1 MTSTG
6 AKQAPHVPVLV
17 SEVIGALA
25 IHGGDTV
32 VDGTFGAGGYT
43 QAMLAA
49 GAGRVI
55 GFDRDPEAI
64 EAGRSLVPDPRL
76 TLVEERFSQMDRALA
91 DRGIAHVDAI
101 ALDIGV
107 SSMQLDRAERGF
119 SFQADGPLDMRMS
132 KSGLTA
138 AEFLNSADEAE
149 IARVLRDYGEEP
161 RARAIARAIVAARP
175 VERTAELAA
184 IVRRAA
190 GFRPGQK
197 SDPATR
203 TFQAIRIHLN
213 AELDELEEGLDAAE
227 RAQRPGGRLA
237 VVTFHSL
244 EDRIVKRFFR
254 ERSGGSPAG
263 SRHRPAL
270 VDPAEPTFERVA
282 KPVSPTERELAANPR
297 ARSARL
303 RSAVRTSAPPARKD
317 CNERSKLRLAVHG
330 RQLRRRGA
338 RLLPRLAPRGVRALG
353 ARERRDQ
360 DRARPARSAHAA
372 NRNRD
377 SRPPVAARA
386 LECRRLC
393 AVGARRQPVPRG
405 QLRARTARPAGPS
418 GRLQGARGARLGAR
432 ARAGESAAR
441 RGSTGRIRRSVGGVA
456 ERLAPRSQPQDR
468 DARGPGKNGRRIAPN
483 GRDEVRRQAGYGGE
497 AGALQGCG

>member
-6 AKQAPHVPVLV
+6 AKKAPHVPVLV
-17 SEVIGALA
+17 NDVVEALQL
-25 IHGGDTV
+25 HGGETA

-43 QAMLAA
+43 RAMLSA

-55 GFDRDPEAI
+55 GFDRDPDAI
-64 EAGRSLVPDPRL
+64 EAGTSLVPDPRL
-76 TLVEERFSQMDRALA
+76 TLINENFSQMDRALIE
-91 DRGIAHVDAI
+91 RGIAMVDAI

-132 KSGLTA
+132 KSGMTA
-138 AEFLNSADEAE
+138 AEFLNSAEEAD

-213 AELDELEEGLDAAE
+213 AELDELEQGLAAAE
-227 RAQRPGGRLA
+227 RSLRPGGRLA

-254 ERSGGSPAG
+254 ERSGGTPAG
-263 SRHRPAL
+263 SRHRP
-270 VDPAEPTFERVA
+270 VQSDPREPTFERVA

-303 RSAVRTSAPPARKD
+303 RSAVRTSAPAWK
-317 CNERSKLRLAVHG
+317 E
-330 RQLRRRGA
+330 
-338 RLLPRLAPRGVRALG
+338 
-353 ARERRDQ
+353 
-360 DRARPARSAHAA
+360 
-372 NRNRD
+372 
-377 SRPPVAARA
+377 
-386 LECRRLC
+386 
-393 AVGARRQPVPRG
+393 
-405 QLRARTARPAGPS
+405 T
-418 GRLQGARGARLGAR
+418 LQ
-432 ARAGESAAR
+432 
-441 RGSTGRIRRSVGGVA
+441 
-456 ERLAPRSQPQDR
+456 
-468 DARGPGKNGRRIAPN
+468 
-483 GRDEVRRQAGYGGE
+483 
-497 AGALQGCG
+497 

>member
-6 AKQAPHVPVLV
+6 ANVAPHLPVLV
-17 SEVIGALA
+17 NEVIAALA
-25 IHGGDTV
+25 ISGGETV

-43 QAMLAA
+43 RAMLAA
-49 GAGRVI
+49 GAGRVV
-55 GFDRDPEAI
+55 GFDRDPDAI
-64 EAGRSLVPDPRL
+64 EAGGSLVPDSRL

-91 DRGIAHVDAI
+91 DRGIGLVDAI

-132 KSGLTA
+132 RSGLTA
-138 AEFLNSADEAE
+138 AEYLNPAEEAE

-190 GFRPGQK
+190 GFRHGQK

-213 AELDELEEGLDAAE
+213 AELEELEEGLEAAE
-227 RAQRPGGRLA
+227 RALKPGGRLA

-244 EDRIVKRFFR
+244 EDRIVKRFLR
-254 ERSGGSPAG
+254 ERSGGTPAG

-270 VDPAEPTFERVA
+270 VDPDQSTFERVA
-282 KPVSPTERELAANPR
+282 KPVSPSERELAVNPR

-303 RSAVRTSAPPARKD
+303 RSAIRTSAPARK
-317 CNERSKLRLAVHG
+317 E
-330 RQLRRRGA
+330 
-338 RLLPRLAPRGVRALG
+338 
-353 ARERRDQ
+353 
-360 DRARPARSAHAA
+360 
-372 NRNRD
+372 
-377 SRPPVAARA
+377 
-386 LECRRLC
+386 
-393 AVGARRQPVPRG
+393 
-405 QLRARTARPAGPS
+405 
-418 GRLQGARGARLGAR
+418 RLQ
-432 ARAGESAAR
+432 
-441 RGSTGRIRRSVGGVA
+441 
-456 ERLAPRSQPQDR
+456 
-468 DARGPGKNGRRIAPN
+468 
-483 GRDEVRRQAGYGGE
+483 
-497 AGALQGCG
+497 

>member
-6 AKQAPHVPVLV
+6 AKAAPHVPVLV
-17 SEVIGALA
+17 SEVIAALDV
-25 IHGGDTV
+25 HGGETV

-43 QAMLAA
+43 RAMLSA

-55 GFDRDPEAI
+55 GFDRDPDAI

-76 TLVEERFSQMDRALA
+76 TLIEDRFSQMDQVLA
-91 DRGIAHVDAI
+91 ERGIGLVDAI

-107 SSMQLDRAERGF
+107 SSMQIDRAERGF

-132 KSGLTA
+132 RSGLTA
-138 AEFLNSADEAE
+138 AEYLNTAEEAE

-190 GFRPGQK
+190 GFRQGQK

-213 AELDELEEGLDAAE
+213 AELEELERGLEAAE
-227 RAQRPGGRLA
+227 RALKPGGRLA

-270 VDPAEPTFERVA
+270 VDPNEPTFERIA

-303 RSAVRTSAPPARKD
+303 RSAVRTSAPARK
-317 CNERSKLRLAVHG
+317 E
-330 RQLRRRGA
+330 
-338 RLLPRLAPRGVRALG
+338 
-353 ARERRDQ
+353 
-360 DRARPARSAHAA
+360 
-372 NRNRD
+372 
-377 SRPPVAARA
+377 
-386 LECRRLC
+386 
-393 AVGARRQPVPRG
+393 
-405 QLRARTARPAGPS
+405 
-418 GRLQGARGARLGAR
+418 RLQ
-432 ARAGESAAR
+432 
-441 RGSTGRIRRSVGGVA
+441 
-456 ERLAPRSQPQDR
+456 
-468 DARGPGKNGRRIAPN
+468 
-483 GRDEVRRQAGYGGE
+483 
-497 AGALQGCG
+497 

>member
-17 SEVIGALA
+17 SEVIDALA
-25 IHGGDTV
+25 IGHGDTV

-43 QAMLAA
+43 RAMLAA

-76 TLVEERFSQMDRALA
+76 TLVEERFSRMDRALA
-91 DRGIAHVDAI
+91 DRGIAQVNAI

-119 SFQADGPLDMRMS
+119 SFQYDGPLDMRMS

-138 AEFLNSADEAE
+138 AEFLNSAEEAD
-149 IARVLRDYGEEP
+149 IARGLRDYGEEP

-213 AELDELEEGLDAAE
+213 AELEELEEGLEAAE
-227 RAQRPGGRLA
+227 RALAPGGRLA

-263 SRHRPAL
+263 SRHRPQL
-270 VDPAEPTFERVA
+270 VDQNAPTFEKVA
-282 KPVSPTERELAANPR
+282 KPVAPTERELAANPR

-303 RSAVRTSAPPARKD
+303 RSAIRTSAPARK
-317 CNERSKLRLAVHG
+317 E
-330 RQLRRRGA
+330 
-338 RLLPRLAPRGVRALG
+338 
-353 ARERRDQ
+353 
-360 DRARPARSAHAA
+360 
-372 NRNRD
+372 
-377 SRPPVAARA
+377 
-386 LECRRLC
+386 
-393 AVGARRQPVPRG
+393 
-405 QLRARTARPAGPS
+405 T
-418 GRLQGARGARLGAR
+418 LQ
-432 ARAGESAAR
+432 
-441 RGSTGRIRRSVGGVA
+441 
-456 ERLAPRSQPQDR
+456 
-468 DARGPGKNGRRIAPN
+468 
-483 GRDEVRRQAGYGGE
+483 
-497 AGALQGCG
+497 